1 MSEPFEAT
9 LDRYAQAG
17 RISVQL
23 RPLTRRLVAE
33 GASIADI
40 CETIEGEIGSLGAKP
55 AFPVNVCVGSIAAH
69 FTATPDGSDVLKAGD
84 LVKVDYGA
92 MVDGYLVDTAI
103 SVNLS
108 PLDAGIIKATEECLE
123 VGIRYMRA
131 GIEASKVGA
140 AIQQTAEAAG
150 LRVISNLT
158 GHQIS
163 RYNLHAGGVIPNVA
177 RGFHGKVQANAVY
190 AIEPFLTYSHGAGFI
205 VERSPASI
213 FRLGR
218 SKPRDPAAKALYS
231 KIHDSH
237 SSLPFAERWLS
248 LSPEE
253 GEAFRRLIDSSCIA
267 PYPQLVEKNGVA
279 VAQAEHTVAVLP
291 DKVIVLT
298 K

>member
-40 CETIEGEIGSLGAKP
+40 CETIEGEIRSLGAKP
-55 AFPVNVCVGSIAAH
+55 AFPVNVCVGSTAAH
-69 FTATPDGSDVLKAGD
+69 FTATPDGGDVLKAGD

-108 PLDAGIIKATEECLE
+108 PLDAGIVKATEDCLE
-123 VGIRYMRA
+123 VGIRYLRA
-131 GIEASKVGA
+131 GIDVSKIGA
-140 AIQQTAEAAG
+140 AIQQTAEASG

-163 RYNLHAGGVIPNVA
+163 RYNLHAGGIIPNVA
-177 RGFHGKVQANAVY
+177 RGFHGKVQANVIY

-205 VERSPASI
+205 VERSPACI

-218 SKPRDPAAKALYS
+218 SKPREPAGKALYS
-231 KIHDSH
+231 RIYGSH
-237 SSLPFAERWLS
+237 SSLPFAERWLG
-248 LSPEE
+248 LSSEE
-253 GEAFRRLIDSSCIA
+253 REVFRHLIDSGYIT
-267 PYPQLVEKNGVA
+267 PYPQLVEKNGAV

-291 DKVIVLT
+291 DKAIVLT